1 MLKMLELKVPPLII
15 TLIFGFLM
23 WTVSILISFNYGHY
37 FFKSAS
43 CLVFLVGLVIALVAV
58 LKFRKEDT
66 TVDPRDPTKSERLVV
81 TGVYRYTRNPM
92 YLSFLL
98 FLVSYGL
105 FLGNLA
111 NLISLLLFIL
121 YMNLYQIKPEEK
133 ILLAKFQ
140 SSYRV
145 YMQTVRRW
153 L

>member
-1 MLKMLELKVPPLII
+1 MLKMLELKVPPLIV
-15 TLIFGFLM
+15 TLIFGFLL

>member
-1 MLKMLELKVPPLII
+1 MLKMLELKVPPLIV

-23 WTVSILISFNYGHY
+23 WTVSILISLNYGHY

>member
-1 MLKMLELKVPPLII
+1 MLKMLELKVPPLIV

-81 TGVYRYTRNPM
+81 TGVYM
-92 YLSFLL
+92 
-98 FLVSYGL
+98 
-105 FLGNLA
+105 
-111 NLISLLLFIL
+111 
-121 YMNLYQIKPEEK
+121 
-133 ILLAKFQ
+133 
-140 SSYRV
+140 
-145 YMQTVRRW
+145 
-153 L
+153 

>member
-1 MLKMLELKVPPLII
+1 
-15 TLIFGFLM
+15 
-23 WTVSILISFNYGHY
+23 
-37 FFKSAS
+37 
-43 CLVFLVGLVIALVAV
+43 VGLVIALVAV

>member
-1 MLKMLELKVPPLII
+1 MLKMLELKVPPLIV

-81 TGVYRYTRNPM
+81 TGVYRHTRNPM

>member
-1 MLKMLELKVPPLII
+1 MLELKVPPLIV

>member
-1 MLKMLELKVPPLII
+1 MLKMLELKVSPLIV

>member
-1 MLKMLELKVPPLII
+1 MLKMLELKVPPLIV

>member
-1 MLKMLELKVPPLII
+1 MLKMLELKVPPLIV
-15 TLIFGFLM
+15 TLIFGILM
-23 WTVSILISFNYGHY
+23 WTVSMLIRFNYGHY
-37 FFKSAS
+37 FLKSAS

-105 FLGNLA
+105 FLGNLV